1 MKKALLSIICMFLT
15 GHFVL
20 AQTTISTSIYKYGDN
35 VTTCE
40 TNFKNLFEN
49 WKPDIIETANDIHLL
64 SYKFVEE
71 LNNNEKIENYINW
84 FSDPQTIGTI
94 SCRATST
101 DTFNSPITTSSC
113 KQWIQMARYGD
124 ALSKEELEILKDMV
138 KSCIQKGDKVYVIKY
153 KYRSVEHEAFAV
165 CRPRTCEV
173 VWDNMF
179 QSVTVRGEDGS
190 NT

>member
-1 MKKALLSIICMFLT
+1 
-15 GHFVL
+15 
-20 AQTTISTSIYKYGDN
+20 
-35 VTTCE
+35 
-40 TNFKNLFEN
+40 
-49 WKPDIIETANDIHLL
+49 
-64 SYKFVEE
+64 
-71 LNNNEKIENYINW
+71 
-84 FSDPQTIGTI
+84 
-94 SCRATST
+94 
-101 DTFNSPITTSSC
+101 
-113 KQWIQMARYGD
+113 MARYGD